1 MNHLS
6 RALSYGQARI
16 WTLDRIE
23 GGTAGYNMPG
33 AFRLRGAF
41 DVEAFRK
48 ALLDVVMRHE
58 PLRTVIFDGDGS
70 PIGRLRDVIE
80 EDELFGFE
88 DLTALTDVVVEAAVK
103 ERIEAESNR
112 VFDLSSDLMVRARV
126 VRVRLYEHVLILVM
140 HHIAG
145 DGVSL
150 PVLVHDLGLAYASR
164 RVGKPPVF
172 KALAVTYADYASWQ
186 RRWLAES
193 GELSRQLDYWREALS
208 GVPDLLSLPTD
219 YARRSD
225 RSRKAGYVSI
235 TIDSQTAN
243 ALEVLAR
250 SHKTTLFAVLAGL
263 YGLLLGRLAKQEEV
277 LIGFPVAGRD
287 QVEIEDLIGFF
298 VNTLVLRV
306 DMSGSPRIYDLI
318 ERIKQSSIA
327 ALSHQDAPFDRIV
340 EDLAVERSLSHT
352 PIFQAMFAW
361 LDQESVS
368 LRFGDI
374 SLERLDVRLPNA
386 KFDVTLSLG
395 RGAEGSLQGVFE
407 YDASLFLSAQF
418 NLGLRSLRGWLWG
431 S

>member
-1 MNHLS
+1 
-6 RALSYGQARI
+6 
-16 WTLDRIE
+16 
-23 GGTAGYNMPG
+23 
-33 AFRLRGAF
+33 
-41 DVEAFRK
+41 
-48 ALLDVVMRHE
+48 
-58 PLRTVIFDGDGS
+58 
-70 PIGRLRDVIE
+70 
-80 EDELFGFE
+80 
-88 DLTALTDVVVEAAVK
+88 
-103 ERIEAESNR
+103 
-112 VFDLSSDLMVRARV
+112 
-126 VRVRLYEHVLILVM
+126 M

-407 YDASLFLSAQF
+407 YDASLFSECTVQSWVAQF
-418 NLGLRSLRGWLWG
+418 TRLVMGVIEDEDRLIGAISVISEEERALVLSKFNDTQSDVSSQTLPEIFEAQVAKAPDATALIFGDKEVSYRDGEPCLYPSGYE
-431 S
+431 